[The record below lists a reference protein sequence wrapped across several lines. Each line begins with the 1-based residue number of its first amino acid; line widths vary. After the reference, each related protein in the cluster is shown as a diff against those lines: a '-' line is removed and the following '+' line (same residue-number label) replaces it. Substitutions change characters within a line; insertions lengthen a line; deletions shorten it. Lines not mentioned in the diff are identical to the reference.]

1 MVFGRGCR
9 SVPAAYKRAA
19 WSVYNSDTDARL
31 VVLRLTGMDSPK
43 PYLQL
48 TCHNKWHKSPQ

>member
-1 MVFGRGCR
+1 MVLAAG
-9 SVPAAYKRAA
+9 VPAVYKRAA

-48 TCHNKWHKSPQ
+48 TCYNKWHKSSQ